1 MIFTFLHQ
9 REKKWLLLFLAC
21 LFSWW
26 LFSAQAICSASGTQ
40 TPVPEEK
47 TYTVTE
53 VELQGLDS
61 RLERL
66 GQLSETQRLES
77 MRLQAQLTKSAEQLR
92 TLQTQLVTST
102 AQLQQAQSSL
112 LSANQLLEQY
122 AAAAKKERLRIKAQ
136 RNTWLAV
143 ALVAAT
149 VAIVK

>member
-1 MIFTFLHQ
+1 MIFTFLDLKL
-9 REKKWLLLFLAC
+9 KKWLLLFLSL
-21 LFSWW
+21 LFCWW
-26 LFSAQAICSASGTQ
+26 LLGGSGTCSASGT
-40 TPVPEEK
+40 PE
-47 TYTVTE
+47 TYTITAA
-53 VELQGLDS
+53 ELQGLDS

-77 MRLQAQLTKSAEQLR
+77 MRLQATLTRSEQELQMLKSKLN
-92 TLQTQLVTST
+92 TST

-112 LSANQLLEQY
+112 LNANQLLEQY

-149 VAIVK
+149 VAIIR

>member
-1 MIFTFLHQ
+1 MTFLTLDLQ
-9 REKKWLLLFLAC
+9 TKKWLFWVLLC
-21 LFSWW
+21 LFCWW
-26 LFSAQAICSASGTQ
+26 LLVASGTCAASG
-40 TPVPEEK
+40 TPE
-47 TYTVTE
+47 TYTITAA
-53 VELQGLDS
+53 ELQGLDS

-92 TLQTQLVTST
+92 TLQTQLTTST
-102 AQLQQAQSSL
+102 AQLEQAQSSL
-112 LSANQLLEQY
+112 LNANQLLEQY

-149 VAIVK
+149 VAIIR

>member
-1 MIFTFLHQ
+1 MTFLTLSLTT
-9 REKKWLLLFLAC
+9 KKWRFWFLLC

-26 LFSAQAICSASGTQ
+26 LLVASGTCSASGTP
-40 TPVPEEK
+40 T
-47 TYTVTE
+47 TYTITAA
-53 VELQGLDS
+53 ELQGLDS

-77 MRLQAQLTKSAEQLR
+77 KRLQEQLTKSAEQLR
-92 TLQTQLVTST
+92 TLQTQLATST
-102 AQLQQAQSSL
+102 AQLEQAQSSL

-149 VAIVK
+149 VAIIR

>member
-1 MIFTFLHQ
+1 MSFLTLDL
-9 REKKWLLLFLAC
+9 RTKRLLLAFLLC

-26 LFSAQAICSASGTQ
+26 LLSASGTCSASSA
-40 TPVPEEK
+40 PA
-47 TYTVTE
+47 TYIITAE
-53 VELQGLDS
+53 ELQGLDS

-77 MRLQAQLTKSAEQLR
+77 MRLRDTLTRSEQE
-92 TLQTQLVTST
+92 LQTLKSRLNTST
-102 AQLQQAQSSL
+102 AQLEQAQSSL
-112 LSANQLLEQY
+112 QSANQLLEQY

-149 VAIVK
+149 VAIIR

>member
-1 MIFTFLHQ
+1 MIFENFSLK
-9 REKKWLLLFLAC
+9 EKLIMLLLLLLLLC
-21 LFSWW
+21 SWLGLFPGT
-26 LFSAQAICSASGTQ
+26 CSASGTP
-40 TPVPEEK
+40 T
-47 TYTVTE
+47 TYTITAA
-53 VELQGLDS
+53 ELQGLDS

-92 TLQTQLVTST
+92 TLQTQLATST
-102 AQLQQAQSSL
+102 AQLEQAQSSL
-112 LSANQLLEQY
+112 LNANQLLEQY

-149 VAIVK
+149 VAIIR

>member
-1 MIFTFLHQ
+1 MIFENFSLK
-9 REKKWLLLFLAC
+9 EKLIMLLLLLLLLC
-21 LFSWW
+21 SWLGLFPGT
-26 LFSAQAICSASGTQ
+26 CSASGTPQ
-40 TPVPEEK
+40 
-47 TYTVTE
+47 TYTITVA
-53 VELQGLDS
+53 ELQGLDS

-77 MRLQAQLTKSAEQLR
+77 MRLRDTLTRSEQE
-92 TLQTQLVTST
+92 LQTLKSRLNTST
-102 AQLQQAQSSL
+102 AQLEQAQSSL

-149 VAIVK
+149 VAIIR

>member
-1 MIFTFLHQ
+1 MIFLSLDLSTKKLLLAFLSGLFCW
-9 REKKWLLLFLAC
+9 WLLV
-21 LFSWW
+21 
-26 LFSAQAICSASGTQ
+26 ASGTCAASG
-40 TPVPEEK
+40 TPE
-47 TYTVTE
+47 TYTITAA
-53 VELQGLDS
+53 ELQGLDS

-92 TLQTQLVTST
+92 TLQTQLTTST
-102 AQLQQAQSSL
+102 AQLEQAQSSL
-112 LSANQLLEQY
+112 LNANQLLEQY

-149 VAIVK
+149 VAIIR

>member
-1 MIFTFLHQ
+1 MIFTFLDQ
-9 REKKWLLLFLAC
+9 KTKKWLLLFLSL
-21 LFSWW
+21 LFCWW
-26 LFSAQAICSASGTQ
+26 LLGGSGTCSASGT
-40 TPVPEEK
+40 PE
-47 TYTVTE
+47 TYTITVA
-53 VELQGLDS
+53 ELQGLDS

-77 MRLQAQLTKSAEQLR
+77 MRLRDTLTRSEQE
-92 TLQTQLVTST
+92 LQTLKSKLNTST

-112 LSANQLLEQY
+112 QSANQLLEQY

-149 VAIVK
+149 VAIIR

>member
-1 MIFTFLHQ
+1 MTFLTLDLQ
-9 REKKWLLLFLAC
+9 TKKWLSWFLLC

-26 LFSAQAICSASGTQ
+26 LLVASGTCSASGAPT
-40 TPVPEEK
+40 
-47 TYTVTE
+47 TYTITAA
-53 VELQGLDS
+53 ELQGLDS

-77 MRLQAQLTKSAEQLR
+77 KRLQEQLTRSAEQLR
-92 TLQTQLVTST
+92 TLQTQLATST

-112 LSANQLLEQY
+112 QSANQLLEQY

-149 VAIVK
+149 VAIIR

>member
-1 MIFTFLHQ
+1 MTFLTLDLQ
-9 REKKWLLLFLAC
+9 TKKWLFWFLLCLFL
-21 LFSWW
+21 WW
-26 LFSAQAICSASGTQ
+26 LVAPSGTASASGTPQ
-40 TPVPEEK
+40 
-47 TYTVTE
+47 TYTITAA
-53 VELQGLDS
+53 ELQGLDS

-77 MRLQAQLTKSAEQLR
+77 MRLMDTLTRSEQE
-92 TLQTQLVTST
+92 LQTLKSKLNTST
-102 AQLQQAQSSL
+102 AQLEQAQSSL

-149 VAIVK
+149 VAIVR